1 MVGLTVPQ
9 DDETTKQ
16 ALTSIVSQ
24 WYFQGN
30 AADFIAKN
38 GSSLALS
45 DRIYLW
51 KGVVQGLDYLHN
63 VDPAIVHGDLKPKN
77 ILIDDFR
84 RPRICDFGL
93 SRIVLEEGHSGL
105 TTTAAHTGTPRYLA
119 YELVISEDDM
129 AKPTRESDIYA
140 LGCVGLDVSS
150 FAPVEYGDV
159 ALTSVLVSISP
170 KPVLA
175 PQE

>member
-1 MVGLTVPQ
+1 MRREMKIWSSLNHPNVVPLMG
-9 DDETTKQ
+9 Q
-16 ALTSIVSQ
+16 AGTSELGGSLVALISP
-24 WYFQGN
+24 WYVQGD
-30 AADFIAKN
+30 AADFLAKN

-63 VDPAIVHGDLKPKN
+63 VDPPIVHGDLKPKN
-77 ILIDDFR
+77 ILIDKLG

-105 TTTAAHTGTPRYLA
+105 TTTAAYTGTPRYLA

-129 AKPTRESDIYA
+129 ATPTRKSDIYA
-140 LGCVGLDVSS
+140 LGCVGLD
-150 FAPVEYGDV
+150 
-159 ALTSVLVSISP
+159 
-170 KPVLA
+170 PVLA